1 MTAYEMRISDWSSDV
16 FSSDLA
22 VLVEGGT
29 QAGQRL
35 DGGLAADALVGVEDH
50 RVALALRDLD
60 LDDLVVEQTVLRGA
74 GRTLVRLGGD
84 LVLRLAGEPGRSGV
98 LLGAGTHRALVEG
111 AEEAVVHHRDRKST
125 RLNSSH

>member
-16 FSSDLA
+16 FSSDVA
-22 VLVEGGT
+22 GLVEGGT

-50 RVALALRDLD
+50 GVALALRDLD
-60 LDDLVVEQTVLRGA
+60 LDDLVVEQAVLRGA

-84 LVLRLAGEPGRSGV
+84 LVLRLAEIGRASGRERV
-98 LLGAGTHRALVEG
+98 CQYV
-111 AEEAVVHHRDRKST
+111 
-125 RLNSSH
+125 

>member
-60 LDDLVVEQTVLRGA
+60 LDDFVVEQTALRGE

-84 LVLRLAGEPGRSGV
+84 LVRRIAGEPGRYGL
-98 LLGAGTHRALVEG
+98 LLGARAPRPPVVG
-111 AEEAVVHHRDRKST
+111 EEAAGSHHTCTPTKEQRT
-125 RLNSSH
+125 